1 MKSAPGAGLPPGPPR
16 GSTEPGAARR
26 PVAQNAVDRAREVR
40 LLALDVDGTLTDGT
54 LLIGGDAEVAKPF
67 SVRDGF
73 GLNLLRQ
80 AGIEVA
86 IITARQSAIVA
97 RRAAELGIGQ
107 VHQGV
112 KDKRARLQALCAE
125 AGIGLERAAYMGDDW
140 PDLAVMASCGLA
152 AAPVDAEPE
161 VRAAAHWV
169 SSVPG
174 GRGAV
179 RELALF
185 ILDAQ
190 GRRAE
195 LLARYA
201 ADPPPAR

>member
-1 MKSAPGAGLPPGPPR
+1 MTSAPGA
-16 GSTEPGAARR
+16 
-26 PVAQNAVDRAREVR
+26 DRAREIR

-54 LLIGGDAEVAKPF
+54 LLIGGDAEIAKPF

-80 AGIEVA
+80 AGIEIA
-86 IITARQSAIVA
+86 IITARQSAIVE
-97 RRAAELGIGQ
+97 RRAAELGIGR
-107 VHQGV
+107 VHQGG
-112 KDKRARLQALCAE
+112 KDKRARLRALCDE
-125 AGIGLERAAYMGDDW
+125 VGIEPARAAYMGDDW
-140 PDLAVMASCGLA
+140 PDLAVMACCGLA
-152 AAPVDAEPE
+152 AAPADAAPE
-161 VRAAAHWV
+161 VIAAAHWV
-169 SSVPG
+169 STLPA

-179 RELALF
+179 RELAMF

-201 ADPPPAR
+201 ADAPDRPGDR